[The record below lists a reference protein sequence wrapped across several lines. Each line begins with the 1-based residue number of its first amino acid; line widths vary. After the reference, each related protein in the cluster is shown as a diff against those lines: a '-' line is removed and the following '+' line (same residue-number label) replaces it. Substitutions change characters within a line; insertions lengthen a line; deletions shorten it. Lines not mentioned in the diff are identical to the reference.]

1 MGKELRENA
10 PAARGS
16 KEAEFMQFLTDKS
29 SLLSVLAYG
38 YRSPDCYLFYPG
50 EA

>member
-16 KEAEFMQFLTDKS
+16 KEADKFMQFLTDKS

-38 YRSPDCYLFYPG
+38 YRSPDCYLFVE